1 MRLKQ
6 WQSVCFAVAVAM
18 ALPCA
23 AADKTFPKGT
33 RAFDLSTRYTIGLE
47 RGREDI
53 PSAAVGMHYFVFDNL
68 SLGAEFAGYFVAQ
81 DREDTFG
88 FGLSG
93 VMRHH
98 LKDWQSGTFFGDVSF
113 GPFYAVDEVPVGGT
127 HFNFITRVGLGVT
140 QRLKDDTRLLAGVR
154 WFHLSNAQIKGKDR
168 NPSIDGV
175 EIYLGLGWQ
184 W

>member
-1 MRLKQ
+1 MKQ
-6 WQSVCFAVAVAM
+6 WQSVYFVIAIATFTCGAS
-18 ALPCA
+18 A
-23 AADKTFPKGT
+23 ATFPKGT
-33 RAFDLSTRYTIGLE
+33 RSFDLTTGYAIGLDGGE
-47 RGREDI
+47 EDI
-53 PSAAVGMHYFVFDNL
+53 PSAAVGMHWFVYDNL

-98 LKDWQSGTFFGDVSF
+98 FKEWDRGTFFGDVSF
-113 GPFYAVDEVPVGGT
+113 GPWYGFDEVPVGGT
-127 HFNFITRVGLGVT
+127 HFNFVTRVGVGAT
-140 QRLKDDTRLLAGVR
+140 HRLENDTRLLAGVR
-154 WFHLSNAQIKGKDR
+154 WFHLSNAQIKGKAR
-168 NPSIDGV
+168 NPSINGV